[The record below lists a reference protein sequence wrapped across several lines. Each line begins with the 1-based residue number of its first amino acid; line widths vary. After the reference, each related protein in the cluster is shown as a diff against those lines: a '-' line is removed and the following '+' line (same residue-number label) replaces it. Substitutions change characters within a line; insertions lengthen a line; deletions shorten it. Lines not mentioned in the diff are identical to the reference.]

1 MRMYDIIAK
10 KRDGKKLDNK
20 DIAFFIN
27 GYIKEQIPDYQAS
40 AFLMAA
46 FLNGLDDD
54 ETVHLTKVMAS
65 SGDMADLRELGTVA
79 DKHSTGGVADTT
91 TLIVVPL
98 VCACGLKVAKMSG
111 RGLGHTGGTLDKLE
125 SIPGMSVS
133 LEMNAFMS
141 QVKRIGGAV
150 IGQTMNMCPADKMLY
165 ALRDVTATVESIP
178 LIASSIMSKKLASGS
193 NIIMLDVKTGSGA
206 FMTDPDNA
214 QKLANTMVRIGNMA
228 GRKTAAII
236 SDMSQPLG
244 LAVGNSL
251 EVIEAIDVLSGRIQG
266 DLLTVSLSLASRML
280 CLANIAKNDED
291 ANAMLLEALHSKR
304 ALHKFGEIITA
315 QGGNTNVIHDTS
327 LMPHARIIST
337 LHAKSEG
344 ILTATDCKRIG
355 EAAGM
360 LGAGRLKK
368 DDIIDPAVGF
378 IIKKRIG
385 DTVKYGDELFEVH
398 ANDENKIEEAMK
410 YLEKCIT
417 LTNSAKSPTLI
428 YGLVSSCG

>member
-1 MRMYDIIAK
+1 MRMYDIIEK

-20 DIAFFIN
+20 DIEFFIN
-27 GYIKEQIPDYQAS
+27 GYVSEEIPDYQAS

-46 FLNGLDDD
+46 FLKGLDDE

-125 SIPGMSVS
+125 SIPGMSIS
-133 LEMNAFMS
+133 LDMDAFMS
-141 QVKRIGGAV
+141 QVNRIGAAV
-150 IGQTMNMCPADKMLY
+150 IGQTMNMCPADKKLY

-193 NIIMLDVKTGSGA
+193 DIIMLDVKTGNGA
-206 FMTDPDNA
+206 FMTDPDHA
-214 QKLANTMVRIGNMA
+214 QKLAKAMVSIGNMA

-266 DLLTVSLSLASRML
+266 DLLTVSLALASRML
-280 CLANIAKNDED
+280 CLAGIAKNDEE
-291 ANAMLLEALHSKR
+291 AVSMLHEALHSKR
-304 ALHKFGEIITA
+304 ALHKLGEIIAA
-315 QGGNTNVIHDTS
+315 QGGNVNVIHDTS
-327 LMPHARIIST
+327 LMPQASIVST
-337 LHAKSEG
+337 LHANNEG
-344 ILTATDCKRIG
+344 VLSATDCKRLG
-355 EAAGM
+355 EVAGM
-360 LGAGRLKK
+360 LGAGRLTK
-368 DDIIDPAVGF
+368 DDVIDPAVGF

-385 DTVKYGDELFEVH
+385 DTIKKGDALFEIH
-398 ANDENKIEEAMK
+398 ANDEKRAEQAAHS
-410 YLEKCIT
+410 LEQCLT
-417 LTNSAKSPTLI
+417 LSNSAEAPTLI
-428 YGLVSSCG
+428 YGFVS